1 MDKRKVIIDCD
12 PGIDDALAIILALKS
27 KEIEVIGI
35 TTVSGNVESLQGA
48 KNALKVLKLL
58 GRLDIPVYLGESKPI
73 KRELVTAQ
81 DTHGED
87 GLGETFLE
95 EVSSE
100 YIRENGVDFIL
111 NTLKNQEN
119 VSIIALGP
127 LTNLCR
133 AIEKDSETF
142 HRVKEI
148 VSMGGAYKSHGN
160 CSPVA
165 EFNYWV
171 DPHGARLCRAIEK
184 DSETFHRVKEIVSMG
199 GAYKSHGNCSPVAEF
214 NYWVDPHGAREFLK
228 KFNGEFTMVGLDVT
242 REIVLTPNL
251 REMIHQ
257 FKDEIGDFIYDI
269 TRFYVDFHWEQERTL
284 GCVINDPL
292 AVEYF
297 INRELCNGF
306 KAYVDIACEDIS
318 MGQSVVDV
326 ADFYKKRKNVFV
338 LDKVN
343 SKEFMIS
350 FLNKIF
356 PSHKEDIKN
365 VLNNPKYGI

>member
-1 MDKRKVIIDCD
+1 MDKRKVIVDCD

-27 KEIEVIGI
+27 KEIEVVGI

-119 VSIIALGP
+119 ISIIALGP
-127 LTNLCR
+127 LTNLC
-133 AIEKDSETF
+133 K
-142 HRVKEI
+142 
-148 VSMGGAYKSHGN
+148 
-160 CSPVA
+160 
-165 EFNYWV
+165 
-171 DPHGARLCRAIEK
+171 AIEK

-297 INRELCNGF
+297 INRELCEGF

-343 SKEFMIS
+343 SKEFMVS

-356 PSHKEDIKN
+356 PIHKEDIKN

>member
-58 GRLDIPVYLGESKPI
+58 GRLDIPVYLGESKPV

-111 NTLKNQEN
+111 NTLKNQDN

-127 LTNLCR
+127 LTN
-133 AIEKDSETF
+133 
-142 HRVKEI
+142 
-148 VSMGGAYKSHGN
+148 
-160 CSPVA
+160 
-165 EFNYWV
+165 
-171 DPHGARLCRAIEK
+171 LCRAIEK

-297 INRELCNGF
+297 INRELCEGF

-326 ADFYKKRKNVFV
+326 ADFYKRRKNGFV

-343 SKEFMIS
+343 SKEFMVS

>member
-27 KEIEVIGI
+27 KEIEVVGI

-111 NTLKNQEN
+111 NTLKNHEN

-127 LTNLCR
+127 LTN
-133 AIEKDSETF
+133 
-142 HRVKEI
+142 
-148 VSMGGAYKSHGN
+148 
-160 CSPVA
+160 
-165 EFNYWV
+165 
-171 DPHGARLCRAIEK
+171 LCRAIEK

-297 INRELCNGF
+297 INRELCEGF

-343 SKEFMIS
+343 SKEFMLS

>member
-27 KEIEVIGI
+27 KEIEVVGI

-171 DPHGARLCRAIEK
+171 DPHGAR
-184 DSETFHRVKEIVSMG
+184 
-199 GAYKSHGNCSPVAEF
+199 
-214 NYWVDPHGAREFLK
+214 EFLK

-257 FKDEIGDFIYDI
+257 FNDEIGDFIYDI

-297 INRELCNGF
+297 INRELCEGF

-343 SKEFMIS
+343 SKEFIII

>member
-111 NTLKNQEN
+111 NTLKNEEN

-127 LTNLCR
+127 LTNLYR
-133 AIEKDSETF
+133 AIERDSE
-142 HRVKEI
+142 
-148 VSMGGAYKSHGN
+148 S
-160 CSPVA
+160 
-165 EFNYWV
+165 
-171 DPHGARLCRAIEK
+171 
-184 DSETFHRVKEIVSMG
+184 FHRVKEIVSMG

-297 INRELCNGF
+297 INRELCEGF

-318 MGQSVVDV
+318 MGQSLVDV
-326 ADFYKKRKNVFV
+326 ADFYKRRKNVFV

-343 SKEFMIS
+343 SKEFMLS

-356 PSHKEDIKN
+356 QSHKEDIKN

>member
-35 TTVSGNVESLQGA
+35 TTVSGNVESVQGA

-127 LTNLCR
+127 LTNL
-133 AIEKDSETF
+133 
-142 HRVKEI
+142 
-148 VSMGGAYKSHGN
+148 Y
-160 CSPVA
+160 
-165 EFNYWV
+165 
-171 DPHGARLCRAIEK
+171 RAIEK

-257 FKDEIGDFIYDI
+257 FNDEIGDFIYDI

-292 AVEYF
+292 AVEFF
-297 INRELCNGF
+297 INRDICEGF

-326 ADFYKKRKNVFV
+326 ADFYKRRKNVFV

-343 SKEFMIS
+343 SKEFMVS

>member
-27 KEIEVIGI
+27 KEIEVVGI

-58 GRLDIPVYLGESKPI
+58 GRLDIPVYLGESKPV

-127 LTNLCR
+127 LTN
-133 AIEKDSETF
+133 
-142 HRVKEI
+142 
-148 VSMGGAYKSHGN
+148 
-160 CSPVA
+160 
-165 EFNYWV
+165 
-171 DPHGARLCRAIEK
+171 LCRAIEK

-297 INRELCNGF
+297 INRELCEGF

-343 SKEFMIS
+343 SKEFMVS

>member
-27 KEIEVIGI
+27 KEIEVVGI

-58 GRLDIPVYLGESKPI
+58 GRLDIPVYLGEGKPV

-111 NTLKNQEN
+111 NTLKNEEN

-133 AIEKDSETF
+133 AIEKDSE
-142 HRVKEI
+142 
-148 VSMGGAYKSHGN
+148 S
-160 CSPVA
+160 
-165 EFNYWV
+165 
-171 DPHGARLCRAIEK
+171 
-184 DSETFHRVKEIVSMG
+184 FHRVKEIVSMG

-297 INRELCNGF
+297 INRELCEGF

-343 SKEFMIS
+343 SKEFMVS

-356 PSHKEDIKN
+356 PIHKEDIKN

>member
-27 KEIEVIGI
+27 KEIEVVGI

-127 LTNLCR
+127 LTNL
-133 AIEKDSETF
+133 
-142 HRVKEI
+142 
-148 VSMGGAYKSHGN
+148 Y
-160 CSPVA
+160 
-165 EFNYWV
+165 
-171 DPHGARLCRAIEK
+171 RAIEK

-242 REIVLTPNL
+242 REIVLTLNL

-297 INRELCNGF
+297 INRELCEGF

-343 SKEFMIS
+343 SKEFMLS

-356 PSHKEDIKN
+356 QSHKEDIKN

>member
-111 NTLKNQEN
+111 NTLKNDEN

-127 LTNLCR
+127 LTN
-133 AIEKDSETF
+133 
-142 HRVKEI
+142 
-148 VSMGGAYKSHGN
+148 
-160 CSPVA
+160 
-165 EFNYWV
+165 
-171 DPHGARLCRAIEK
+171 LCRAIEK

-228 KFNGEFTMVGLDVT
+228 KFNGEFTMVGLDIT

-297 INRELCNGF
+297 INRELCEGF
-306 KAYVDIACEDIS
+306 KAYVDIACQDIS

-343 SKEFMIS
+343 SKEFMVS

-356 PSHKEDIKN
+356 QSHKDDIKN
-365 VLNNPKYGI
+365 ILNNPKYGI

>member
-35 TTVSGNVESLQGA
+35 TTVSGNVKSLQGA

-171 DPHGARLCRAIEK
+171 DPHGAR
-184 DSETFHRVKEIVSMG
+184 
-199 GAYKSHGNCSPVAEF
+199 
-214 NYWVDPHGAREFLK
+214 EFLK

-257 FKDEIGDFIYDI
+257 FKDEIGDFIYAI

-297 INRELCNGF
+297 INRELCDGF

-343 SKEFMIS
+343 SKEFMVS

>member
-27 KEIEVIGI
+27 KEIEVVGI

-111 NTLKNQEN
+111 NTLKNEEN

-127 LTNLCR
+127 LTNL
-133 AIEKDSETF
+133 
-142 HRVKEI
+142 
-148 VSMGGAYKSHGN
+148 Y
-160 CSPVA
+160 
-165 EFNYWV
+165 
-171 DPHGARLCRAIEK
+171 RAIEK

-297 INRELCNGF
+297 INKELCEGF
-306 KAYVDIACEDIS
+306 KAYMDIACEDIS

-343 SKEFMIS
+343 SKEFMVS

-356 PSHKEDIKN
+356 PSHKEDIEN
-365 VLNNPKYGI
+365 ILNNPKYGI

>member
-27 KEIEVIGI
+27 KEIEVVGI

-100 YIRENGVDFIL
+100 YIRENSVDFIL
-111 NTLKNQEN
+111 NTLKNHEN

-133 AIEKDSETF
+133 AIEKDSE
-142 HRVKEI
+142 
-148 VSMGGAYKSHGN
+148 S
-160 CSPVA
+160 
-165 EFNYWV
+165 
-171 DPHGARLCRAIEK
+171 
-184 DSETFHRVKEIVSMG
+184 FHRVKEIVSMG

-297 INRELCNGF
+297 INRELCEGF

-343 SKEFMIS
+343 SKEFMVS

-356 PSHKEDIKN
+356 PIHKEDIKN

>member
-27 KEIEVIGI
+27 KEIEVVGI
-35 TTVSGNVESLQGA
+35 TTVSGNVKSLQGA

-171 DPHGARLCRAIEK
+171 DPHGAR
-184 DSETFHRVKEIVSMG
+184 
-199 GAYKSHGNCSPVAEF
+199 
-214 NYWVDPHGAREFLK
+214 EFLK

-297 INRELCNGF
+297 INRELCEGF

-343 SKEFMIS
+343 SKEFMVS

-356 PSHKEDIKN
+356 PSHKEDIEN
-365 VLNNPKYGI
+365 ILNNPKYGI

>member
-111 NTLKNQEN
+111 NTLKNEEN

-127 LTNLCR
+127 LTN
-133 AIEKDSETF
+133 
-142 HRVKEI
+142 
-148 VSMGGAYKSHGN
+148 
-160 CSPVA
+160 
-165 EFNYWV
+165 
-171 DPHGARLCRAIEK
+171 LCRAIEK

-297 INRELCNGF
+297 INRELCDGF

-326 ADFYKKRKNVFV
+326 ADFYKRRKNVFV

-343 SKEFMIS
+343 SKEFMLS

-356 PSHKEDIKN
+356 PIHKEDIKN

>member
-12 PGIDDALAIILALKS
+12 PGIDDALAIVLALKS

-58 GRLDIPVYLGESKPI
+58 GRLDIPVYLGESKPV

-111 NTLKNQEN
+111 NTLKNEEN

-127 LTNLCR
+127 LTN
-133 AIEKDSETF
+133 
-142 HRVKEI
+142 
-148 VSMGGAYKSHGN
+148 
-160 CSPVA
+160 
-165 EFNYWV
+165 
-171 DPHGARLCRAIEK
+171 LCRAIEK

>member
-27 KEIEVIGI
+27 KEIEVLGI

-111 NTLKNQEN
+111 NTLKNHEN

-127 LTNLCR
+127 LTN
-133 AIEKDSETF
+133 
-142 HRVKEI
+142 
-148 VSMGGAYKSHGN
+148 
-160 CSPVA
+160 
-165 EFNYWV
+165 
-171 DPHGARLCRAIEK
+171 LCRAIEK

-297 INRELCNGF
+297 INREICEGF

-343 SKEFMIS
+343 SKEFMVS

-356 PSHKEDIKN
+356 PSHKEDIEN
-365 VLNNPKYGI
+365 ILNNPKYGI

>member
-27 KEIEVIGI
+27 KEIEVVGI
-35 TTVSGNVESLQGA
+35 TTISGNVESLQGA

-111 NTLKNQEN
+111 NTLKNEEN

-133 AIEKDSETF
+133 AIEKDSE
-142 HRVKEI
+142 
-148 VSMGGAYKSHGN
+148 S
-160 CSPVA
+160 
-165 EFNYWV
+165 
-171 DPHGARLCRAIEK
+171 
-184 DSETFHRVKEIVSMG
+184 FHRVKEIVSMG

-297 INRELCNGF
+297 INRELCEGF

-343 SKEFMIS
+343 SKEFMVS

-356 PSHKEDIKN
+356 PIHKEDIKN

>member
-27 KEIEVIGI
+27 KEIEVVGI
-35 TTVSGNVESLQGA
+35 TTVSGNVESVQGA
-48 KNALKVLKLL
+48 KNALKALKLL
-58 GRLDIPVYLGESKPI
+58 GRLDIPVYLGESKPV

-100 YIRENGVDFIL
+100 YIRENSVDFIL
-111 NTLKNQEN
+111 NTLKNHEN

-127 LTNLCR
+127 LTN
-133 AIEKDSETF
+133 
-142 HRVKEI
+142 
-148 VSMGGAYKSHGN
+148 
-160 CSPVA
+160 
-165 EFNYWV
+165 
-171 DPHGARLCRAIEK
+171 LCRAIEK

-242 REIVLTPNL
+242 RKIVLTPNL

-257 FKDEIGDFIYDI
+257 FNDEIGDFIYDI

-292 AVEYF
+292 AVEFF
-297 INRELCNGF
+297 INRDICEGF

-326 ADFYKKRKNVFV
+326 ADFYKRRKNVFV

-343 SKEFMIS
+343 SKEFMVS

-356 PSHKEDIKN
+356 PSHKEDIEN
-365 VLNNPKYGI
+365 ILNNPKYGI

>member
-12 PGIDDALAIILALKS
+12 PGIDDALAIILALES

-35 TTVSGNVESLQGA
+35 TTVSGNVESVQGA

-58 GRLDIPVYLGESKPI
+58 GRLDIPVYLGESKPV

-127 LTNLCR
+127 LTNL
-133 AIEKDSETF
+133 
-142 HRVKEI
+142 
-148 VSMGGAYKSHGN
+148 Y
-160 CSPVA
+160 
-165 EFNYWV
+165 
-171 DPHGARLCRAIEK
+171 RAIEK

-257 FKDEIGDFIYDI
+257 FNDEISDFIYDI

-292 AVEYF
+292 AVEFF
-297 INRELCNGF
+297 INRDICEGF

-326 ADFYKKRKNVFV
+326 ADFYKRRKNVFV

-343 SKEFMIS
+343 SKEFMVS

-356 PSHKEDIKN
+356 PSHKEDIEN

>member
-27 KEIEVIGI
+27 KEIEVLGI

-87 GLGETFLE
+87 GLGETFLD

-111 NTLKNQEN
+111 NTLKNKEN

-127 LTNLCR
+127 LTNLYR
-133 AIEKDSETF
+133 AIEKE
-142 HRVKEI
+142 
-148 VSMGGAYKSHGN
+148 
-160 CSPVA
+160 P
-165 EFNYWV
+165 
-171 DPHGARLCRAIEK
+171 
-184 DSETFHRVKEIVSMG
+184 ETFHRVKEIVSMG

-297 INRELCNGF
+297 INRELCEGF

-343 SKEFMIS
+343 SKEFMVS

-365 VLNNPKYGI
+365 ILNNPKYGL

>member
-1 MDKRKVIIDCD
+1 MDKRKVIVDCD

-35 TTVSGNVESLQGA
+35 TTVSGNVKSLQGA

-100 YIRENGVDFIL
+100 YIRENSVDFIL
-111 NTLKNQEN
+111 NTLKNHEN

-133 AIEKDSETF
+133 AIEKDSE
-142 HRVKEI
+142 
-148 VSMGGAYKSHGN
+148 S
-160 CSPVA
+160 
-165 EFNYWV
+165 
-171 DPHGARLCRAIEK
+171 
-184 DSETFHRVKEIVSMG
+184 FHRVKEIVSMG

-297 INRELCNGF
+297 INRELCEGF

-343 SKEFMIS
+343 SKEFMVS

-356 PSHKEDIKN
+356 PIHKEDIKN

>member
-27 KEIEVIGI
+27 KEIEVLGI

-58 GRLDIPVYLGESKPI
+58 GRLDIPVYLGESKSI

-111 NTLKNQEN
+111 NTLKNHEN

-127 LTNLCR
+127 LTN
-133 AIEKDSETF
+133 
-142 HRVKEI
+142 
-148 VSMGGAYKSHGN
+148 
-160 CSPVA
+160 
-165 EFNYWV
+165 
-171 DPHGARLCRAIEK
+171 LCRAIEK

-297 INRELCNGF
+297 INRELCEGF

-326 ADFYKKRKNVFV
+326 ADFYKRRKNVFV

-343 SKEFMIS
+343 SKEFMLS

>member
-1 MDKRKVIIDCD
+1 MDKRKVIVDCD

-35 TTVSGNVESLQGA
+35 TTVSGNVKSLQGA

-100 YIRENGVDFIL
+100 YIRENSVDFIL
-111 NTLKNQEN
+111 NTLKNHEN

-127 LTNLCR
+127 LTN
-133 AIEKDSETF
+133 
-142 HRVKEI
+142 
-148 VSMGGAYKSHGN
+148 
-160 CSPVA
+160 
-165 EFNYWV
+165 
-171 DPHGARLCRAIEK
+171 LCRAIEK

-269 TRFYVDFHWEQERTL
+269 TRFYVDFHWQQERTL

-297 INRELCNGF
+297 INRELCEGF

-343 SKEFMIS
+343 SKEFMVS

>member
-1 MDKRKVIIDCD
+1 VKLNQREEIKMDKRKVIIDCD

-111 NTLKNQEN
+111 NTLKNDEN

-171 DPHGARLCRAIEK
+171 DPHGAR
-184 DSETFHRVKEIVSMG
+184 D
-199 GAYKSHGNCSPVAEF
+199 
-214 NYWVDPHGAREFLK
+214 FLK
-228 KFNGEFTMVGLDVT
+228 KFNGEFTMVGLDIT

-297 INRELCNGF
+297 INRELCEGF
-306 KAYVDIACEDIS
+306 KAYVDIACQDIS

-343 SKEFMIS
+343 SKEFMVS

-356 PSHKEDIKN
+356 PSHKDDIKN
-365 VLNNPKYGI
+365 ILNNPKYGI

>member
-27 KEIEVIGI
+27 KEIEVVGI

-58 GRLDIPVYLGESKPI
+58 GRLDIPVYLGEGKPV

-111 NTLKNQEN
+111 NTLKNHEN

-133 AIEKDSETF
+133 AIEKDSE
-142 HRVKEI
+142 
-148 VSMGGAYKSHGN
+148 S
-160 CSPVA
+160 
-165 EFNYWV
+165 
-171 DPHGARLCRAIEK
+171 
-184 DSETFHRVKEIVSMG
+184 FHRVKEIVSMG

-297 INRELCNGF
+297 INRELCEGF

-326 ADFYKKRKNVFV
+326 ADFYKRRKNVFV

-343 SKEFMIS
+343 SKEFMVS

-356 PSHKEDIKN
+356 PIHKEDIKN

>member
-58 GRLDIPVYLGESKPI
+58 GRLDIPVYLGESKPV

-171 DPHGARLCRAIEK
+171 DPHGAR
-184 DSETFHRVKEIVSMG
+184 
-199 GAYKSHGNCSPVAEF
+199 
-214 NYWVDPHGAREFLK
+214 EFLK

-269 TRFYVDFHWEQERTL
+269 TRFYVYFHWEQERTL

-297 INRELCNGF
+297 INRELCEGF

-326 ADFYKKRKNVFV
+326 ADFYKRRKNVFV

>member
-27 KEIEVIGI
+27 KEIEVVGI

-127 LTNLCR
+127 ITNLCR
-133 AIEKDSETF
+133 AIEKDSE
-142 HRVKEI
+142 
-148 VSMGGAYKSHGN
+148 S
-160 CSPVA
+160 
-165 EFNYWV
+165 
-171 DPHGARLCRAIEK
+171 
-184 DSETFHRVKEIVSMG
+184 FHRVKEIVSMG

-297 INRELCNGF
+297 INRELCDGF

-343 SKEFMIS
+343 SKEFMVS

-356 PSHKEDIKN
+356 PIHKEDIKN

>member
-27 KEIEVIGI
+27 KEIEVVGI
-35 TTVSGNVESLQGA
+35 TTVSGNVESVQGA
-48 KNALKVLKLL
+48 KNALKALKLL
-58 GRLDIPVYLGESKPI
+58 GRLDIPVYLGESKPV

-127 LTNLCR
+127 LTNL
-133 AIEKDSETF
+133 
-142 HRVKEI
+142 
-148 VSMGGAYKSHGN
+148 Y
-160 CSPVA
+160 
-165 EFNYWV
+165 
-171 DPHGARLCRAIEK
+171 RAIEK

-242 REIVLTPNL
+242 RKIVLTPNL

-257 FKDEIGDFIYDI
+257 FNDEIGNFIYDI

-292 AVEYF
+292 AVEFF
-297 INRELCNGF
+297 INRDICEGF

-343 SKEFMIS
+343 SKKFMVS

-356 PSHKEDIKN
+356 PSYKEDIEN
-365 VLNNPKYGI
+365 ILNNPKYGI

>member
-58 GRLDIPVYLGESKPI
+58 GRLDIPVYLGESKPV

-111 NTLKNQEN
+111 NTLKNEEN

-127 LTNLCR
+127 LTN
-133 AIEKDSETF
+133 
-142 HRVKEI
+142 
-148 VSMGGAYKSHGN
+148 
-160 CSPVA
+160 
-165 EFNYWV
+165 
-171 DPHGARLCRAIEK
+171 LCRAIEK

-297 INRELCNGF
+297 INRELCEGF

-326 ADFYKKRKNVFV
+326 ADFYKRRKNVFV

-343 SKEFMIS
+343 SKEFMVS

>member
-1 MDKRKVIIDCD
+1 MDKRKVIVDCD

-35 TTVSGNVESLQGA
+35 TTVSGNVKSLQGA

-100 YIRENGVDFIL
+100 YIRENSVDFIL
-111 NTLKNQEN
+111 NTLKNHEN

-127 LTNLCR
+127 LTN
-133 AIEKDSETF
+133 
-142 HRVKEI
+142 
-148 VSMGGAYKSHGN
+148 
-160 CSPVA
+160 
-165 EFNYWV
+165 
-171 DPHGARLCRAIEK
+171 LCRAIEK

-297 INRELCNGF
+297 INRELCEGF

-343 SKEFMIS
+343 SKEFMVS

-356 PSHKEDIKN
+356 PSHKEDKIGRASCRER
-365 VLNNPKYGI
+365 VLRLV

>member
-27 KEIEVIGI
+27 KEIEVVGI

-58 GRLDIPVYLGESKPI
+58 GRLDIPVYLGEGKPV

-111 NTLKNQEN
+111 NTLKNEEN

-133 AIEKDSETF
+133 AIEKDSE
-142 HRVKEI
+142 
-148 VSMGGAYKSHGN
+148 S
-160 CSPVA
+160 
-165 EFNYWV
+165 
-171 DPHGARLCRAIEK
+171 
-184 DSETFHRVKEIVSMG
+184 FHRVKEIVSMG

-297 INRELCNGF
+297 INRELCEGF

-326 ADFYKKRKNVFV
+326 ADFYKRRKNVFV

-343 SKEFMIS
+343 SKEFMVS

-356 PSHKEDIKN
+356 PSHKEDIEN

>member
-58 GRLDIPVYLGESKPI
+58 GRLDIPVYLGESKPV

-127 LTNLCR
+127 LTNL
-133 AIEKDSETF
+133 
-142 HRVKEI
+142 
-148 VSMGGAYKSHGN
+148 Y
-160 CSPVA
+160 
-165 EFNYWV
+165 
-171 DPHGARLCRAIEK
+171 RAIEK

-297 INRELCNGF
+297 INRELCEGF

-343 SKEFMIS
+343 SKEFIIS

>member
-27 KEIEVIGI
+27 KEIEVVGI
-35 TTVSGNVESLQGA
+35 TTVSGNVESVQGA
-48 KNALKVLKLL
+48 KNALKALKLL
-58 GRLDIPVYLGESKPI
+58 GRLDIPVYLGESKPV

-111 NTLKNQEN
+111 NTLKNQKN

-127 LTNLCR
+127 LTNL
-133 AIEKDSETF
+133 
-142 HRVKEI
+142 
-148 VSMGGAYKSHGN
+148 Y
-160 CSPVA
+160 
-165 EFNYWV
+165 
-171 DPHGARLCRAIEK
+171 RAIEK

-242 REIVLTPNL
+242 RKIVLTPNL

-257 FKDEIGDFIYDI
+257 FNDEIGDFIYDI

-292 AVEYF
+292 AVEFF
-297 INRELCNGF
+297 INRDICEGF

-326 ADFYKKRKNVFV
+326 ADFYKRRKNVFV

-343 SKEFMIS
+343 SKKFMVS

-356 PSHKEDIKN
+356 PSYKEDIEN
-365 VLNNPKYGI
+365 ILNNPKYGI

>member
-27 KEIEVIGI
+27 KEIEVVGI

-58 GRLDIPVYLGESKPI
+58 GRLDIPVYLGEGKPV

-111 NTLKNQEN
+111 NTLKNHEN

-127 LTNLCR
+127 LTN
-133 AIEKDSETF
+133 
-142 HRVKEI
+142 
-148 VSMGGAYKSHGN
+148 
-160 CSPVA
+160 
-165 EFNYWV
+165 
-171 DPHGARLCRAIEK
+171 LCRAIEK

-297 INRELCNGF
+297 INRELCDGF

-343 SKEFMIS
+343 SKEFIIS

>member
-27 KEIEVIGI
+27 KEIEVVGI
-35 TTVSGNVESLQGA
+35 TTVSGNVESVQGA

-111 NTLKNQEN
+111 NTLKNEEN

-127 LTNLCR
+127 LTNL
-133 AIEKDSETF
+133 
-142 HRVKEI
+142 
-148 VSMGGAYKSHGN
+148 Y
-160 CSPVA
+160 
-165 EFNYWV
+165 
-171 DPHGARLCRAIEK
+171 RAIEK

-297 INRELCNGF
+297 INRELCEGF

-343 SKEFMIS
+343 SKEFMVS

-365 VLNNPKYGI
+365 ILNNPKYGI